1 MPSKSNKFN
10 LAGGWT
16 NPSEKYARQ
25 LGLIFPIFRDEHK
38 KYLSCHHLV
47 IKFGCKP
54 LGSLLLRSRACRSH
68 KVTVAMNQRVRKKW
82 RAKRLWRVARSA
94 AAAALRHHYV
104 IIDRDSKHEK
114 KETTQAC
121 WLVLASQL
129 YLWNKVHGPMSACH
143 IDPVVRKAPKKSPL
157 SWSAT
162 DVPQTVNMLLG

>member
-25 LGLIFPIFRDEHK
+25 LGFIFPIFRDEHK

-54 LGSLLLRSRACRSH
+54 LESLLLRSRACRSH
-68 KVTVAMNQRVRKKW
+68 KVTVAMNQRVHKKW

-104 IIDRDSKHEK
+104 IIDRDSKHERK
-114 KETTQAC
+114 KQHKHAGSFWHPNFTSEIKFMVRCQPAT
-121 WLVLASQL
+121 SIP
-129 YLWNKVHGPMSACH
+129 LWERHQRKVP
-143 IDPVVRKAPKKSPL
+143 
-157 SWSAT
+157 
-162 DVPQTVNMLLG
+162 